1 MCGIVGYKI
10 YKESIKL
17 NDDIPASDVTTLTAQ
32 NYTNVLKS
40 VHENLDT
47 YVGQKFKFS
56 GFVYRVYDFSN
67 DEFVL
72 GRNMVI
78 RSDFQSV
85 VVGFLCKYK
94 SCHINILI
102 MNFITY
108 KIHDQHKNN

>member
-1 MCGIVGYKI
+1 MFVYNLKLNSSFFYKILLGIIILIVIVLCGIVGYKI

-40 VHENLDT
+40 VQENLDT

-78 RSDFQSV
+78 RF
-85 VVGFLCKYK
+85 
-94 SCHINILI
+94 
-102 MNFITY
+102 
-108 KIHDQHKNN
+108 